1 MHSIKLK
8 KQGET
13 RSGLNKLKRA
23 SMRLFIASPIILN
36 DYASIQED
44 FKGIIEGKWV
54 EEQNLHLT
62 WVFLGDVDDDKPVIN
77 KLKEISPLENSI
89 DIKEL
94 GYFGRPPKIFFT
106 KSEEKILY
114 YKARE
119 FKNAGFDLYR
129 FKPHI
134 TLCRIKTIHDYKS
147 YKEKLKSYREK
158 ELGIVLPEI
167 SLYESKFTSGSIN
180 YQCKYTITSF

>member
-1 MHSIKLK
+1 
-8 KQGET
+8 
-13 RSGLNKLKRA
+13 
-23 SMRLFIASPIILN
+23 MRLFIASPIILN

-119 FKNAGFDLYR
+119 FRDSGFDLYR
-129 FKPHI
+129 FKPHM
-134 TLCRIKTIHDYKS
+134 TLCRIKTILDYKA
-147 YKEKLKSYREK
+147 YKARLKTYRERS
-158 ELGIVLPEI
+158 LGIILPEI
-167 SLYESKFTSGSIN
+167 NLYESTLSSKGAQYS
-180 YQCKYTITSF
+180 CRYTIKL